1 MTKDALLAEITT
13 LSHEFGVPKYIK
25 AGGGNTS
32 AKDATTMWIKPSGI
46 TLLELQP
53 ATFVAVS
60 RDKVAEL
67 YTVTPP
73 PDVHDREAMVKDMV
87 VGSVCPGYKGRPS
100 VETPLHNAFEV
111 PYVVHTHPPMV
122 NGMTCA
128 TGGRAR
134 CAKLFPDSVW
144 VEFIDP
150 GYALSIHVRNC
161 IETYKKQHGK
171 EPTVVFM
178 ENHGVLVAGQTPADI
193 RKTYADIHAVLQK
206 EYDKAGIPV
215 ELKFGPAADAAT
227 IEKTKAQIKA
237 TFGEAAAGVAYER
250 PFQVAQGPISPDHI
264 VYMRTHAFFGEPTP
278 ENAAEFAKKH
288 KFKPR
293 IIVCKAGVFGLGPT
307 EKEAGLAIE
316 LARDGAVIMQL
327 APAFGGIQYMTQR
340 AVDFIDSWEVEAYRR
355 SLVAAK

>member
-1 MTKDALLAEITT
+1 MTQDTLLAEITT

-32 AKDATTMWIKPSGI
+32 AKNDTTMWIKPSGI
-46 TLLELQP
+46 TLIELQP

-67 YTVTPP
+67 YEVKPP
-73 PDVHDREAMVKDMV
+73 ANVHDREAMVKDMV

-100 VETPLHNAFEV
+100 VETPLHNAFEA

-134 CAKLFPDSVW
+134 FESLFPGTVW

-150 GYALSIHVRNC
+150 GYALSIHVRNA
-161 IETYKKQHGK
+161 IETYKKAHGK
-171 EPTVVFM
+171 EPTVIFM
-178 ENHGVLVAGQTPADI
+178 ENHGVLVAGNTAAEI

-215 ELKFGPAADAAT
+215 ELKFGKAADAAT
-227 IEKTKAQIKA
+227 IEKTKAQIKV
-237 TFGEAAAGVAYER
+237 TFGEAAAGVVYER
-250 PFQVAQGPISPDHI
+250 PFTVAGGPISPDHI
-264 VYMRTHAFFGEPTP
+264 VYMRTHALFGEPTP
-278 ENAAEFAKKH
+278 ENAAAFAKKH
-288 KFKPR
+288 SFKPR
-293 IIVCKAGVFGLGPT
+293 IISCAAGVFGLGPT
-307 EKEAGLAIE
+307 EREAGLAIE
-316 LARDGAVIMQL
+316 LARDGAIIMQL

-340 AVDFIDSWEVEAYRR
+340 AVDFIDSWEVEQYRR